1 MMEGMEADG
10 NNNKSILA
18 GCEYELS
25 EPFGIHQ
32 VWQRLLM
39 TAELPVVQDSP
50 ALILPGRSHV
60 TFSQLEQRATV
71 LAQKILWASKE
82 TDLTLSGCQDDWIIA
97 VCLPPSTEL
106 IVSLLAIFKLGAAY
120 LPLDPAF
127 PSNRVA
133 HILDDAKPALLIT
146 STAVLNEVHFAHL
159 VQDLAVY
166 RYDSDDQ
173 NELPCQQFVQPSR
186 HQDLAVVLYTSGS
199 TGTPKG
205 VRLTHRNIYHRL
217 NWQWRTFPFIAGEV
231 CCFKT
236 ALTFVDSIAEI
247 WAPLLKAVPIVI
259 IPKIIT
265 QNPEVFIATLESHC
279 VTRLV
284 LVPSLMSA
292 ILTYFSGN
300 SKPPIRSLQHL
311 RLWVC
316 SGEVLSP
323 HLLRQFFQYLEGR
336 VCNFYGS
343 TEVTGDVTCVTF
355 CNNEDVEN
363 LLIDN
368 RVPLGITL
376 SIKAK

>member
-32 VWQRLLM
+32 VWQRLL
-39 TAELPVVQDSP
+39 TAELPVDNVRDSP
-50 ALILPGRSHV
+50 ALLLPGRKQIHV
-60 TFSQLEQRATV
+60 TFGQLEQRATA
-71 LAQKILWASKE
+71 LAQKLWVTRE
-82 TDLTLSGCQDDWIIA
+82 VDLNGCQDDWIIA

-106 IVSLLAIFKLGAAY
+106 IVSILAIFKLGAAY

-146 STAVLNEVHFAHL
+146 STVVLNEVHFGPL

-166 RYDSDDQ
+166 RYDRDDQ
-173 NELPCQQFVQPSR
+173 NEHPCQQMVQPSR

-217 NWQWRTFPFIAGEV
+217 NWQWRTFPFIDGEV

-292 ILTYFSGN
+292 ILTYFNGN
-300 SKPPIRSLQHL
+300 SKSPIRSLQHL

-323 HLLRQFFQYLEGR
+323 QLLRQFFQFLDGR

-368 RVPLGITL
+368 RVPLGM
-376 SIKAK
+376 

>member
-1 MMEGMEADG
+1 
-10 NNNKSILA
+10 
-18 GCEYELS
+18 
-25 EPFGIHQ
+25 
-32 VWQRLLM
+32 
-39 TAELPVVQDSP
+39 
-50 ALILPGRSHV
+50 
-60 TFSQLEQRATV
+60 
-71 LAQKILWASKE
+71 
-82 TDLTLSGCQDDWIIA
+82 
-97 VCLPPSTEL
+97 
-106 IVSLLAIFKLGAAY
+106 
-120 LPLDPAF
+120 
-127 PSNRVA
+127 
-133 HILDDAKPALLIT
+133 
-146 STAVLNEVHFAHL
+146 
-159 VQDLAVY
+159 
-166 RYDSDDQ
+166 
-173 NELPCQQFVQPSR
+173 
-186 HQDLAVVLYTSGS
+186 LAVVLYTSGS

-247 WAPLLKAVPIVI
+247 WAPLLRAVPIVI

-292 ILTYFSGN
+292 ILAHFNGN
-300 SKPPIRSLQHL
+300 NKTSASSRSLQQL

-323 HLLRQFFQYLEGR
+323 QLLRQFFHYLDGR

-355 CNNEDVEN
+355 GNSEDVEN
-363 LLIDN
+363 LLVDN
-368 RVPLGITL
+368 RVPLGTSLNPTVCNVDNSTQI
-376 SIKAK
+376 IF